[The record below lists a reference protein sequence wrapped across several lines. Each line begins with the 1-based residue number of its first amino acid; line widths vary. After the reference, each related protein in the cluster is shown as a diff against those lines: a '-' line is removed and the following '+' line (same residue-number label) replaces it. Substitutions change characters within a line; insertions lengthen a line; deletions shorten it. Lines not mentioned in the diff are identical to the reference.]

1 MNMPLGFPN
10 NTETWYELS
19 PEERAQLLGI
29 SNEDYQAYLLD
40 QEIRYK
46 LIDAALL
53 DVNQYTELEN
63 V

>member
-10 NTETWYELS
+10 STETWYELS

-29 SNEDYQAYLLD
+29 SNEDYQAYLRD
-40 QEIRYK
+40 QEIKYK

-53 DVNQYTELEN
+53 DFNQYTELEN
-63 V
+63 A